1 MRPHKLGIEQCRVTP
16 QIRRR
21 YGAKSA
27 LDYLLGE
34 KLLAFS
40 EEAQHRAEFAQ
51 ELPRFLAAIGK
62 VFNPYE
68 LSGYIAS
75 QRPPT
80 RQALPELVVSA
91 LKPSGGNEAGSAAHR
106 FLF

>member
-1 MRPHKLGIEQCRVTP
+1 MMRPHKLWIQQCRVTP
-16 QIRRR
+16 QLRRR

-40 EEAQHRAEFAQ
+40 EEARHRAEFAQ
-51 ELPRFLAAIGK
+51 ELPRFLAAIGN

-75 QRPPT
+75 QRPRT
-80 RQALPELVVSA
+80 RQVLRSL
-91 LKPSGGNEAGSAAHR
+91 L
-106 FLF
+106 FLR